1 MGGGGGEFRTLSA
14 IASEQSERGE
24 LVNSVDF
31 VSHDASCNAFSQS
44 EMLHL
49 RNYDSTLRIE
59 SRNDNKYIDCHEFA
73 NANSHNDDLHCH
85 TERSEVSLKKERD
98 ISLSAKAQY
107 DKATNT
113 QANAN
118 SCNDGVSVVD
128 CHEVVPTSRNDKL
141 NSQNAEFT
149 HPQTPSA
156 RERAFL
162 GYHSVSQ
169 GAFKGA
175 NTTQNT
181 QRVTNSQANPK
192 LHLLHTAT
200 QGKGAVIADA
210 FALID
215 ADIYIM
221 IDADLQ
227 YDTKILPQALQTFNA
242 QSLDMLNISR
252 KAAAGT
258 HRRGHS
264 LGNAL
269 FTKCVQM
276 LFGKKFNDL
285 FSGYRIFSR
294 AFVKSFPATSKGFE
308 IETEL
313 TVFALQCNLRVGE
326 LEAPYRKRLEG
337 SFSKLRTFKDG
348 FRILRVIFGLLF
360 TERPLLVFGILSGL
374 CFALGLILGVP
385 IVVEFVQ
392 TSAVPRFPT
401 IIAIVGLGVVS
412 VVLGI
417 AGLLAHLITRNA
429 KEMRRFVYLKHSHK
443 RAKSGKSWRS
453 PKDNV

>member
-1 MGGGGGEFRTLSA
+1 MKRPK
-14 IASEQSERGE
+14 IAVIVPCYNEE
-24 LVNSVDF
+24 
-31 VSHDASCNAFSQS
+31 
-44 EMLHL
+44 
-49 RNYDSTLRIE
+49 
-59 SRNDNKYIDCHEFA
+59 K
-73 NANSHNDDLHCH
+73 
-85 TERSEVSLKKERD
+85 
-98 ISLSAKAQY
+98 
-107 DKATNT
+107 
-113 QANAN
+113 
-118 SCNDGVSVVD
+118 SVVAVID
-128 CHEVVPTSRNDKL
+128 ELLSVLPSAEIFVFDNNSTDKSVALVQAKIAKL
-141 NSQNAEFT
+141 NAINA
-149 HPQTPSA
+149 
-156 RERAFL
+156 
-162 GYHSVSQ
+162 
-169 GAFKGA
+169 
-175 NTTQNT
+175 TQNT
-181 QRVTNSQANPK
+181 QSPQDNANSRNDDDFTNNPNSPK

-227 YDTKILPQALQTFNA
+227 YDTSILPQALQTFNA

-360 TERPLLVFGILSGL
+360 TERPLLVFGILSGF

-429 KEMRRFVYLKHSHK
+429 KEMRRFVYLQHSHK
-443 RAKSGKSWRS
+443 RAKSGKSWC
-453 PKDNV
+453 KDNA

>member
-1 MGGGGGEFRTLSA
+1 MKRPKIAAILPCYNEEKSVVAVIDELLSVLPSAEIYVFDNNSTDKSAALVQAKIAELNA
-14 IASEQSERGE
+14 INATQNAQSP
-24 LVNSVDF
+24 
-31 VSHDASCNAFSQS
+31 
-44 EMLHL
+44 
-49 RNYDSTLRIE
+49 
-59 SRNDNKYIDCHEFA
+59 
-73 NANSHNDDLHCH
+73 
-85 TERSEVSLKKERD
+85 
-98 ISLSAKAQY
+98 
-107 DKATNT
+107 

-118 SCNDGVSVVD
+118 SRNNGVSVVD
-128 CHEVVPTSRNDKL
+128 CHEVVPTSRNDDDFTNNP
-141 NSQNAEFT
+141 NS
-149 HPQTPSA
+149 
-156 RERAFL
+156 
-162 GYHSVSQ
+162 
-169 GAFKGA
+169 
-175 NTTQNT
+175 
-181 QRVTNSQANPK
+181 PK

-227 YDTKILPQALQTFNA
+227 YDTSILPQALQTFNA

-252 KAAAGT
+252 KAVAGT

-360 TERPLLVFGILSGL
+360 TERPLLVFGILSGF

-392 TSAVPRFPT
+392 TSSVPRFPT

-443 RAKSGKSWRS
+443 RAKCGK
-453 PKDNV
+453 